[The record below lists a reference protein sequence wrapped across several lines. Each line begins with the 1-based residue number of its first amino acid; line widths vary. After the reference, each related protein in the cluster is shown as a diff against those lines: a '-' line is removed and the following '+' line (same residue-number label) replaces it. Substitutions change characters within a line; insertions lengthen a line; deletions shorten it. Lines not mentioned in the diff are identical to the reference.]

1 MNDNKN
7 IAVEIL
13 LMVTVTVTV
22 LGAFSAFA
30 VKAQQDQLPLQ
41 QQSIKLEETIRGNQ
55 EQPKVLTIVPWQSPK
70 EKQALPSLILQ
81 RLNKK
86 FQPLERDEF
95 QRQIQFFDS
104 YENIDKSP

>member
-1 MNDNKN
+1 MNDNRN
-7 IAVEIL
+7 IAVKIL
-13 LMVTVTVTV
+13 LIVAV
-22 LGAFSAFA
+22 LGAFSAFSA
-30 VKAQQDQLPLQ
+30 KAQQRPPALQ

-70 EKQALPSLILQ
+70 EKQALPGLILQ

-86 FQPLERDEF
+86 FLPLERDEF

-104 YENIDKSP
+104 YENIDTRP